1 MSKTRWS
8 SRQFLLSSLR
18 FRCWIG
24 YLVSYSNIYARQL
37 SYILKLLVCR
47 WDCTNHNVTLCSAHT
62 ESVREGYSSVLESF
76 HFLERLSLRS
86 DGKKTFGW
94 YRITCAQALWDCVAR
109 SNLLISHIN
118 QQRKNWPAARPFLK
132 CMHVTFT
139 LRFYHIIYDRSIR
152 RADVCDLV
160 RANILPHG
168 SVFFDGYAFRKQ
180 EQQQQQQNYRLLLLL
195 LLQQPHNMKM
205 TQ

>member
-86 DGKKTFGW
+86 DGKNIW
-94 YRITCAQALWDCVAR
+94 
-109 SNLLISHIN
+109 LISNNMRSSTVRLCREIKPPDQPYQPTKKKLTSSSAILEMHA
-118 QQRKNWPAARPFLK
+118 RHFYAALLS
-132 CMHVTFT
+132 HN
-139 LRFYHIIYDRSIR
+139 LR
-152 RADVCDLV
+152 
-160 RANILPHG
+160 
-168 SVFFDGYAFRKQ
+168 SV
-180 EQQQQQQNYRLLLLL
+180 N
-195 LLQQPHNMKM
+195 
-205 TQ
+205 